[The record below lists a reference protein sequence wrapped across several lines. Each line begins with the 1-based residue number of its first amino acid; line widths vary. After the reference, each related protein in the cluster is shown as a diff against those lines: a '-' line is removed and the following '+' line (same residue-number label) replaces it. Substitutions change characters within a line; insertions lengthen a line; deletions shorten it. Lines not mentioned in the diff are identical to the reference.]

1 MNVQL
6 HRTKRPPARTRA
18 PDGTGARA
26 RPAAAEVGRSGGRS
40 ARAEPDPG
48 PGGPVGAGAERVRG
62 ESRPPC
68 AGLLGF

>member
-18 PDGTGARA
+18 PDGTGAR
-26 RPAAAEVGRSGGRS
+26 GGGR
-40 ARAEPDPG
+40 AERRPERASGAGPG
-48 PGGPVGAGAERVRG
+48 TGGPVGAGAERVRG